1 MKNSGIDLY
10 HSIIIIVISVMSI
23 VVYTGKKKGKRDK
36 TSLGWARH

>member
-23 VVYTGKKKGKRDK
+23 VVYTGKKKKGKGTR
-36 TSLGWARH
+36 LH